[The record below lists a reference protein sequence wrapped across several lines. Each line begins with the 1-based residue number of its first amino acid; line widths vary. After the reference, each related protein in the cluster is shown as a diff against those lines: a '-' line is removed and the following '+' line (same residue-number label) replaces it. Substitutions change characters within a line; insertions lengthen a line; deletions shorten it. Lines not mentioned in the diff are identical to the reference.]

1 MQPERIG
8 KRVARLRQ
16 QHGWTQQEVA
26 DRIAISRVAVSHIEM
41 DLSVPSERT
50 IALLAGLFKISPYAL
65 VEGTTYPPA
74 KAERLPAIVCR
85 YTELEMNLALLHS
98 DLAWLSRY
106 EDSGQRR
113 QLVSEVWH
121 KWMPRL
127 QQWAQE
133 SLDGRHQELI
143 ASARQAL
150 AQVYE
155 VDAPQKSRKS

>member
-41 DLSVPSERT
+41 DLSIPSERT
-50 IALLAGLFKISPYAL
+50 IALLAGLFKISPHAL
-65 VEGTTYPPA
+65 VKGTTYPPA

-85 YTELEMNLALLHS
+85 YTELEVNLALLHN
-98 DLAWLSRY
+98 DLAWLSRQ
-106 EDSGQRR
+106 EKNSEWC
-113 QLVSEVWH
+113 QLSAEIWQ

-127 QQWAQE
+127 QRWAQE

-150 AQVYE
+150 AE
-155 VDAPQKSRKS
+155 AFGAPQKSRKS